1 MYGFMVSNS
10 GVKSNAVPSVAA
22 VFAPAKC
29 FHRFGWN
36 SRSPLTSMEMQS
48 VSGQSGELPWC
59 STTGSGT
66 ACLLSRSTRVTV
78 AALPGF
84 ATGAAACICRTTSH
98 PPPTSTATMTSTTT
112 SALTGECDAVV
123 L

>member
-1 MYGFMVSNS
+1 MVLHN
-10 GVKSNAVPSVAA
+10 
-22 VFAPAKC
+22 
-29 FHRFGWN
+29 RFGY
-36 SRSPLTSMEMQS
+36 
-48 VSGQSGELPWC
+48 G
-59 STTGSGT
+59 
-66 ACLLSRSTRVTV
+66 LLVVEIDRVTV
-78 AALPGF
+78 AALSGF